1 MAKTKNTRRRAVNV
15 TGPVDPLALRPMFRP
30 TQHGTT
36 LMQITWYGHS
46 AFRLDFA
53 GKAVLIDP
61 FFTGNPAFVSD
72 KAGAIKN
79 VSHIVLTHGH
89 SDHVGDTLDIAK
101 SNRAT
106 VTTNYDLCMWL
117 AAQGLETFN
126 PMNTGGTTEL
136 GGFTVTMV
144 RADHSSGDIKD
155 GMPIYLG
162 NPCGVI
168 IKAAGEPTVYHMGD
182 TDVFGDMGLIAEIHQ
197 PNVAMVPIGDRFT
210 MNPKTAAFAVK
221 RFFKFDAAIPCHYG
235 SFPIIEKNADA
246 FVAEMAGHATRAIV
260 PEKGKPFSV

>member
-1 MAKTKNTRRRAVNV
+1 
-15 TGPVDPLALRPMFRP
+15 
-30 TQHGTT
+30 
-36 LMQITWYGHS
+36 MQITWYGHS

-61 FFTGNPAFVSD
+61 FFTGNPAFASD
-72 KAGAIKN
+72 KAAAIKN
-79 VSHIVLTHGH
+79 VAHVVLTHGH
-89 SDHVGDTLDIAK
+89 GDHVGDTLDIARA
-101 SNRAT
+101 NDAT

-117 AAQGLETFN
+117 AANGLEKFN
-126 PMNTGGTTEL
+126 PMNTGGTTDL

-168 IKAAGEPTVYHMGD
+168 VKAANEPTVYHMGD

-210 MNPKTAAFAVK
+210 MSPKTAAFAVK
-221 RFFKFDAAIPCHYG
+221 RFFKLDAVIPCHYG

-246 FVAEMAGHATRAIV
+246 FVAEMAGHATRVIV
-260 PEKGKPFSV
+260 PEKGKPVDL

>member
-1 MAKTKNTRRRAVNV
+1 
-15 TGPVDPLALRPMFRP
+15 
-30 TQHGTT
+30 
-36 LMQITWYGHS
+36 MQITWYGHS

-72 KAGAIKN
+72 KAAATRN
-79 VSHIVLTHGH
+79 VAHIVLTHGH
-89 SDHVGDTLDIAK
+89 GDHVGDTLDIAQA
-101 SNRAT
+101 NGAT

-117 AAQGLETFN
+117 AAKGLEKFN
-126 PMNTGGTTEL
+126 PMNTGGTTDL

-168 IKAAGEPTVYHMGD
+168 IKAPSEPTVYHMGD
-182 TDVFGDMGLIAEIHQ
+182 TDVFGDMGLIAELHQ
-197 PNVAMVPIGDRFT
+197 PKIAMVPVGDRFT
-210 MNPKTAAFAVK
+210 MGPRTAAFAVK
-221 RFFKFDAAIPCHYG
+221 RFFKLDTVIPCHYG
-235 SFPIIEKNADA
+235 SFPIIEKNAYA
-246 FVAEMAGHATRAIV
+246 FVAEMAGHSTKVIV
-260 PEKGKPFSV
+260 PEKGKPLTVP

>member
-1 MAKTKNTRRRAVNV
+1 
-15 TGPVDPLALRPMFRP
+15 
-30 TQHGTT
+30 
-36 LMQITWYGHS
+36 MQITWYGHS
-46 AFRLDFA
+46 AFRLDFS

-72 KAGAIKN
+72 KAAAARN

-89 SDHVGDTLDIAK
+89 ADHVGDTLDIAK
-101 SNRAT
+101 ANGAT

-117 AAQGLETFN
+117 AANGLEKFN
-126 PMNTGGTTEL
+126 PMNTGGTTDL

-168 IKAAGEPTVYHMGD
+168 IKAANEPNVYHMGD
-182 TDVFGDMGLIAEIHQ
+182 TDVFGDMALIAELHQ
-197 PNVAMVPIGDRFT
+197 PKIAMVPIGDRFT
-210 MNPKTAAFAVK
+210 MGPRTAAFAVK
-221 RFFKFDAAIPCHYG
+221 RFFKLDAVIPCHYG
-235 SFPIIEKNADA
+235 SFPIIEQNADA
-246 FVAEMAGHATRAIV
+246 FVAEMAGHAAKVIV
-260 PEKGKPFSV
+260 PDKGKPVTV